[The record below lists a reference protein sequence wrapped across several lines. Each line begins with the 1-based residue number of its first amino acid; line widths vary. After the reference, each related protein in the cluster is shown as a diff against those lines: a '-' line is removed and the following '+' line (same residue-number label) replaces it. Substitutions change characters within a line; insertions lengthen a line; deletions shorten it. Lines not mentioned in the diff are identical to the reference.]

1 VAGGKQRA
9 DPRKSLVGFM
19 VGDVRYAVPIGD
31 VQEII
36 TPTLLTE
43 LPHAPD
49 AVAGVADHRGQVI
62 PILDLRVRFGLPRVR
77 EHHRSKWI
85 LVRVENKT
93 MGLAVDKVTDV
104 FGTGGVDVRPAPSLG
119 GGEDRRGILGVTS
132 HDGQLVFVLD
142 VSRFQSLFV
151 DLPVHAELGTGEA

>member
-1 VAGGKQRA
+1 MAAGKQRA
-9 DPRKSLVGFM
+9 DPRKSLVGFA

-36 TPTLLTE
+36 TPTALTE
-43 LPHAPD
+43 LPHAPE

-62 PILDLRVRFGLPRVR
+62 PILDLRVRFGLSKLRD
-77 EHHRSKWI
+77 HHRAKWI
-85 LVRVENKT
+85 LVRIDGKT

-119 GGEDRRGILGVTS
+119 GGEDQRGILGVTS
-132 HDGQLVFVLD
+132 HEGQLVFVLD
-142 VSRFQSLFV
+142 VTRFQSLV
-151 DLPVHAELGTGEA
+151 IDLPVQPRLGMGEV